1 MRESCPYV
9 SAFWIA
15 SPGSLVWTWTLDN
28 IIVRHAYDGIA
39 DRFQISLELCLV
51 FIRKRLVRHNDKFCT
66 IAEFDISFGLLSRF
80 YHL

>member
-1 MRESCPYV
+1 MDMD
-9 SAFWIA
+9 
-15 SPGSLVWTWTLDN
+15 LDN
-28 IIVRHAYDGIA
+28 IIVSHAYDGIA

-80 YHL
+80 YHFSPGTCLDRCIIDLFS